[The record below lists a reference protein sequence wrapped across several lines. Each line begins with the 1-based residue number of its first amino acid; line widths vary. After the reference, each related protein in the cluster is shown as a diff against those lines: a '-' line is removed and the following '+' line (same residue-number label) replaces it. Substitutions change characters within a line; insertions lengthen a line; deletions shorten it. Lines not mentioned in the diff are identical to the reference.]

1 MLTNEIIGAKGS
13 KDSGG
18 GNPPPPRSP
27 EISSTAIMK
36 ILIALGEGEFA
47 GDFDGRHIFL
57 NGTPLNDSSG
67 KENFPGV
74 RWEWR
79 SGTQSQDYIQG
90 FPSAQN
96 EIGVSTELRYGTPW
110 VRAIHNTQLSAV
122 RVRLVFPAGLFRQR
136 DDGVKDGWRV
146 EYAIDIS
153 VDGGAYVEYGR
164 DAADGIANTGYER
177 DYRINLPAAETGW
190 QIRVRRL
197 TQNIS
202 DGRTADTVQIASF
215 TEVID
220 AKFQYPHTALLYIEF
235 DSKQF
240 EGQTPTVTV
249 LTKGRIVRVPSNYD
263 PINRSYNGVWDGTWK
278 WAWTNNPAWA
288 FFDIVTSQ
296 RFGLG
301 DRLSLDQVD
310 KWELYRIAR
319 YCDDL
324 VPDGKGGMEP
334 RFLCDICI
342 DSQTDAWTVLMDLA
356 SIFRGMISWS
366 NNLLTVNAD
375 MPEELDPDYIFTR
388 ANVVRGS
395 INRTGSDVTTHYST
409 GLCTYKDPA
418 NNYKEDQTPAFIYE
432 YVKRFSVVPLQ
443 MTAVGCNRETEA
455 QRRLLWAIH
464 TNNDGEG
471 YEWKTGIEGRIP
483 RVGKV
488 VGLANNLYMGRD
500 ISGRIS
506 SVNGRT
512 ITVDRDISEVK
523 AGNRLLLNLPTGK
536 SQGRTVESVA
546 GRAITVTVPYS
557 VEPEPESQWAIES
570 DDLAITRIRVKK
582 VTYDNQIFTISGLL
596 YSPTKYDRIDKGAI
610 LEDVPTT
617 VRPAG
622 SFSAPQN
629 IQISSSH
636 HVDQGI
642 AISEM
647 EVTWDAVSGAVGYE
661 AQWRQNSG
669 NWINVP
675 RSGNTR
681 FTVSGVYAGLYQVRV
696 RAFSA
701 TDLVS
706 LWTQSDDV
714 QLTGKSGKPP
724 SIKNLTASTDVV
736 FSIAL
741 NWLFSPGSDDG
752 LKTTLSVATKP
763 DYSDEQFLADVPYPQ
778 RSYVLPGALDPGA
791 VMFFRAVFTDKT
803 GNQSDASVWVRG
815 MASNDA
821 TAVKGLL
828 IESITETELSK
839 SLLEKINSL
848 PSDVNVKQ
856 LADEIASAKNVID
869 TNRTELQG
877 DVESVRNNIE
887 QLGRAS
893 IETSLG
899 LQAESRERGERQA
912 WVIKQQ
918 VKLESDQQS
927 LAEEVTQLGANFD
940 RQQASL
946 TRIDKAISDSEKSV
960 AESLEELSSRAS
972 ENESSIGRL
981 SQAFTDEKSA
991 NAQAVERIT
1000 SDVKGNAADIL
1011 AESSA
1016 RTSED
1021 EALGKRITAIST
1033 ISDKNTATI
1042 NEKLQA
1048 LSEVDTAAAKT
1059 IEEVKTDTDANAS
1072 AITELR
1078 ESVSAADSSR
1088 ASLVQSLDAISRAGI
1103 QEALNQDKSE
1113 RDRVTST
1120 ARIIQSQDVQAS
1132 EQESQ
1137 AKKLSSIEAEVDK
1150 ASAMLI
1156 EEELARASGDEAL
1169 ARNIQTLQ
1177 AKFSENSASVNKEL
1191 SVLSDADKS
1200 QSREIQVFRTEV
1212 ADSVTSIKK
1221 DLSSLSESDA
1231 ASAKSLRELSSKF
1244 NENSSKINQEIETLT
1259 KNDES
1264 KSKTLTQ
1271 LLSEVGKNT
1280 SALEQQMQTVF
1291 DKQGNGKSI
1300 YTLKMGVNVDGKF
1313 YDAGLAIG
1321 VEVINGVV
1329 HRQFLV
1335 NTSTFAILDNNSG
1348 EVTSPFVIQDGRAV
1362 FDNGLFGKASIGR
1375 LQMADS
1381 IESDDYISGRSGI
1394 KLDFKNGNIEMNSR
1408 KEKGGMTFNG
1418 DRIDLYNEDGELTI
1432 RIGNLGD

>member
-1 MLTNEIIGAKGS
+1 MLTNEIIGAKGGGS
-13 KDSGG
+13 SGG

-57 NGTPLNDSSG
+57 NGTPLNDSDG

-96 EIGVSTELRYGTPW
+96 EIGVGTELRYGTPW

-122 RVRLVFPAGLFRQR
+122 RVRLTFPAGLFRQR

-197 TQNIS
+197 TQNNS

-220 AKFQYPHTALLYIEF
+220 AKFRYPHTALLYIEF

-263 PINRSYNGVWDGTWK
+263 PINRSYNGVWDGSWK

-288 FFDIVTSQ
+288 FFDIVTSP

-301 DRLSLDQVD
+301 ERLSIDQVD

-334 RFLCDICI
+334 RFLCDVCI
-342 DSQTDAWTVLMDLA
+342 DSQADAWTVLMDLA

-432 YVKRFSVVPLQ
+432 YVKRFGVVPLQ

-488 VGLANNLYMGRD
+488 VGLANNLYTGRD

-506 SVNGRT
+506 AVDGRT
-512 ITVDRDISEVK
+512 ITVDREIPEVK

-536 SQGRTVESVA
+536 SQGRTVESVI
-546 GRAITVTVPYS
+546 GRTITVTVPYS

-647 EVTWDAVSGAVGYE
+647 EVTWSAVAGAVGYE

-706 LWTQSDDV
+706 LWAQSDDV

-724 SIKNLTASTDVV
+724 AIQNLTASTDVV

-741 NWLFSPGSDDG
+741 DWLFSPGSDDG

-778 RSYVLPGALDPGA
+778 RSYVLPGALTSGTT
-791 VMFFRAVFTDKT
+791 MFFRAIFADKT
-803 GNQSDASVWVRG
+803 GNQSDATEWVRG
-815 MASNDA
+815 MASNDGSR
-821 TAVKGLL
+821 VLSLL
-828 IESITETELSK
+828 TEGITETQLGKEL
-839 SLLEKINSL
+839 LAKINNMSVDENVQRL
-848 PSDVNVKQ
+848 KEQIDGVSQSVNKSR
-856 LADEIASAKNVID
+856 E
-869 TNRTELQG
+869 ELQG
-877 DVESVRNNIE
+877 EINKIAGDMGGTASKIVAEEKSRLEGDEAITERIDAYISSTDKNKAQVAQQIQTLSDADSARAKKIEEISTQSGENASSLTDLRNAVSQATSSSASLSQSIESVA
-887 QLGRAS
+887 RA
-893 IETSLG
+893 
-899 LQAESRERGERQA
+899 
-912 WVIKQQ
+912 
-918 VKLESDQQS
+918 
-927 LAEEVTQLGANFD
+927 EVA
-940 RQQASL
+940 
-946 TRIDKAISDSEKSV
+946 
-960 AESLEELSSRAS
+960 
-972 ENESSIGRL
+972 
-981 SQAFTDEKSA
+981 
-991 NAQAVERIT
+991 
-1000 SDVKGNAADIL
+1000 
-1011 AESSA
+1011 
-1016 RTSED
+1016 
-1021 EALGKRITAIST
+1021 
-1033 ISDKNTATI
+1033 
-1042 NEKLQA
+1042 QA
-1048 LSEVDTAAAKT
+1048 LSHD
-1059 IEEVKTDTDANAS
+1059 S
-1072 AITELR
+1072 AVRDER
-1078 ESVSAADSSR
+1078 MAR
-1088 ASLVQSLDAISRAGI
+1088 AQ
-1103 QEALNQDKSE
+1103 
-1113 RDRVTST
+1113 
-1120 ARIIQSQDVQAS
+1120 IIQSQKTQATD
-1132 EQESQ
+1132 QLAQ
-1137 AKKLSSIEAEVDK
+1137 AEKLEGLT
-1150 ASAMLI
+1150 ASFGKISARIM
-1156 EEELARASGDEAL
+1156 EEEVARTTEDEAIARRLNGLTASHGTVLSRLSDEEEARTTGDAAL
-1169 ARNIQTLQ
+1169 ARRLETLNSSMDINAANIQRELETLATADKAQ
-1177 AKFSENSASVNKEL
+1177 SQDIQQIRSSVGSNSA
-1191 SVLSDADKS
+1191 
-1200 QSREIQVFRTEV
+1200 
-1212 ADSVTSIKK
+1212 
-1221 DLSSLSESDA
+1221 
-1231 ASAKSLRELSSKF
+1231 
-1244 NENSSKINQEIETLT
+1244 
-1259 KNDES
+1259 
-1264 KSKTLTQ
+1264 
-1271 LLSEVGKNT
+1271 
-1280 SALEQQMQTVF
+1280 ALEQRMQTVF
-1291 DKQGNGKSI
+1291 DKTGNGKSI
-1300 YTLKMGVNVDGKF
+1300 YTLKMGVNIDGKF
-1313 YDAGLAIG
+1313 YDVGMAIG
-1321 VEVINGVV
+1321 VEVVNGVV
-1329 HRQFLV
+1329 QRQFLV
-1335 NTSTFAILDNNSG
+1335 NASTFGLMDNSTGN
-1348 EVTSPFVIQDGRAV
+1348 VTMPFAVKDGQTII
-1362 FDNGLFGKASIGR
+1362 DNGLFGKATIGR
-1375 LQMADS
+1375 LQLADS
-1381 IESDDYISGRSGI
+1381 LESDNYVENSTGLKID
-1394 KLDFKNGNIEMNSR
+1394 LKNGLFKLYASR
-1408 KEKGGMTFNG
+1408 PGKPRVTLDSSGLKAYDEENNLLAEFGVF
-1418 DRIDLYNEDGELTI
+1418 EDY
-1432 RIGNLGD
+1432 DV